1 MPEIVIEALA
11 NDLKPVIDA
20 QRRLTARWSC
30 WWVGTSLE
38 VVALCGASLYSDS
51 FEPVPSPTGRNL
63 LYSSPRSE
71 PIVQISRNGLPR
83 ALLPIMRSQT
93 VG

>member
-1 MPEIVIEALA
+1 MPAKVMAALPK
-11 NDLKPVIDA
+11 DLKPPIEA
-20 QRRLTARWSC
+20 HRRLIARWSC

>member
-1 MPEIVIEALA
+1 MAAFA
-11 NDLKPVIDA
+11 NDLNPAIDA
-20 QRRLTARWSC
+20 QRRLMARWSC

-38 VVALCGASLYSDS
+38 VVALCGASLYADS

-63 LYSSPRSE
+63 LYSSPAQE
-71 PIVQISRNGLPR
+71 PIVQISCNGLPR

>member
-1 MPEIVIEALA
+1 M
-11 NDLKPVIDA
+11 
-20 QRRLTARWSC
+20 ARWSC

-38 VVALCGASLYSDS
+38 AVAHCGASLQSGS
-51 FEPVPSPTGRNL
+51 FEPVPSPREHGL

-83 ALLPIMRSQT
+83 VLSPFMRTQT